1 MKKTLRTA
9 LLAAAA
15 FTLPSLAAADGAV
28 VVSIK
33 PIHSLVAGVM
43 QGVGSPHLIVKGG
56 GSPHAYSLKPSD
68 AEALEHAKVVFWIGH
83 ELESFLEGSIKTLSP
98 KARVL
103 ALEDAHDLVKLKF
116 REGATF
122 AAHDHS
128 AHGDDHDDHGHD
140 KKAKAEHDHDHD
152 HEKKA
157 KADHDHDHDH
167 DHKKKA
173 KAEHD
178 HDHDHDH
185 KKKAKAEHDHDHDH
199 DHDKKAKAEHD
210 HDDHK
215 DEAKGGHD
223 HAHGDLDLHMWLDP
237 KNAKAMVHEIEEV
250 LSKAD
255 PANAAKYK
263 ANAEALEGKLD
274 ALTAEISKTVA
285 PVKDRPFVVFH
296 DAYQY
301 FENRFGVSAAGSIT
315 VSPEK
320 LPGAKRLKEIQA
332 KVRELGATCVFSE
345 PQFEPKLVSVV
356 TEGTKARSG
365 VLDPL
370 GADIKEGPE
379 LYFTLLRN
387 MANSVKECLSPAS

>member
-1 MKKTLRTA
+1 MKKILRTA
-9 LLAAAA
+9 LLAATA
-15 FTLPSLAAADGAV
+15 FTLPSVAAADEKV

-68 AEALEHAKVVFWIGH
+68 AEALEHAKVVFWTGH
-83 ELESFLEGSIKTLSP
+83 ELETFLEGSIKTLSS
-98 KARVL
+98 KAKIL

-128 AHGDDHDDHGHD
+128 AHGDDHDDHKD
-140 KKAKAEHDHDHD
+140 EAKAG
-152 HEKKA
+152 
-157 KADHDHDHDH
+157 HDHDHDH

-199 DHDKKAKAEHD
+199 DHKKKAKAEHDHD

-223 HAHGDLDLHMWLDP
+223 DHAHGEIDMHLWLDP

-274 ALTAEISKTVA
+274 ALTAEISKTIA
-285 PVKDRPFVVFH
+285 PVKNRPFVVFH

-332 KVRELGATCVFSE
+332 KVKELGATCVFSE
-345 PQFEPKLVSVV
+345 PQFQPKLVKVV
-356 TEGTKARSG
+356 TEGTKARAG

-370 GADIKEGPE
+370 GADLKDGPE

-387 MANSVKECLSPAS
+387 MAKSMKECLSPSS

>member
-9 LLAAAA
+9 LLAATA
-15 FTLPSLAAADGAV
+15 FTLPSLAAAHGTDDAV

-43 QGVGSPHLIVKGG
+43 RGVGSPHLIVKGG

-83 ELESFLEGSIKTLSP
+83 EMETFLEGSIKTLSS
-98 KARVL
+98 KAKVV
-103 ALEDAHDLVKLKF
+103 ALEDAHDLVKLKI
-116 REGATF
+116 REGVTF
-122 AAHDHS
+122 DTHDHS
-128 AHGDDHDDHGHD
+128 AHGDDHDDH
-140 KKAKAEHDHDHD
+140 D
-152 HEKKA
+152 HE
-157 KADHDHDHDH
+157 
-167 DHKKKA
+167 KKA

-178 HDHDHDH
+178 HDHDHDDKKEAKAEH
-185 KKKAKAEHDHDHDH
+185 DHDHDHDHEKKAKAEHDHDHDH
-199 DHDKKAKAEHD
+199 DDKKEAKAGHD
-210 HDDHK
+210 HDHGDRK

-223 HAHGDLDLHMWLDP
+223 DHAHGEIDMHLWLDP
-237 KNAKAMVHEIEEV
+237 KNAKAMVHEIEEA
-250 LSKAD
+250 LAKAD

-274 ALTAEISKTVA
+274 ALTAEISKTIA
-285 PVKDRPFVVFH
+285 PVKNRPFVVFH
-296 DAYQY
+296 DAYPY
-301 FENRFGVSAAGSIT
+301 FENRFGVQAAGSIT

-332 KVRELGATCVFSE
+332 KVKDLGATCVFSE
-345 PQFEPKLVSVV
+345 PQFEPKLVRVV
-356 TEGTKARSG
+356 TEGTKARAG

-370 GADIKEGPE
+370 GADLKDGPE

-387 MANSVKECLSPAS
+387 MAKSMKACLSPSS